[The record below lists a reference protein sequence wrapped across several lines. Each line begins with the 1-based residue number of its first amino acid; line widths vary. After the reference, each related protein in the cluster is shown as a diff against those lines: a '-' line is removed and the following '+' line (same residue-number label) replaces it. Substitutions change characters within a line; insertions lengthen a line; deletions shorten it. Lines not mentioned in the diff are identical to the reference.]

1 MIRAS
6 RNRGIQSKLRR
17 RRRISSQPPTLHTE
31 RYPLN
36 TVGKSGHQGGLFQS
50 VRSSERERRS
60 TTTDG
65 LTLGRLCDE
74 KTPSTI
80 RNHSRDRGVPV
91 SSNSRSPSPRFT
103 PSPRASTCPPCATP
117 PSPWPFSSRAPAS
130 TAGTS
135 LRPPRPPPRWLP
147 RLPPLRRR
155 RTPTTFLTRS
165 GRSFLSLRG
174 RPRPPSRTNSS
185 RVARRA
191 ATSRGTPCACA
202 VEPTPTRA
210 GRSVPPRSQAPPSTP
225 PRRRR
230 RPGRARATRNRRTS
244 ACARASRGGEEAR
257 RVISGGDRRA
267 ARTASRTPPRVSRRV
282 PGCDPR
288 EASVTTSREGDAK
301 GERGQT
307 RGQTREHGSFYACD
321 FTARGLGFPRSLLA
335 RARAYGRTPPSCSS
349 TVPWSTVRAP
359 RRLGRRAR
367 PTPRGCSFGSTA
379 R

>member
-1 MIRAS
+1 MCTLDPERAKF
-6 RNRGIQSKLRR
+6 RERDARR
-17 RRRISSQPPTLHTE
+17 RR
-31 RYPLN
+31 
-36 TVGKSGHQGGLFQS
+36 
-50 VRSSERERRS
+50 
-60 TTTDG
+60 TD
-65 LTLGRLCDE
+65 RHFSYD
-74 KTPSTI
+74 KKQPSTI
-80 RNHSRDRGVPV
+80 RNRSRDRGVPV
-91 SSNSRSPSPRFT
+91 TSNSRAPAPSHT
-103 PSPRASTCPPCATP
+103 LPRASTCPPRPRP
-117 PSPWPFSSRAPAS
+117 PSPSPSSSRAPAS

-135 LRPPRPPPRWLP
+135 SHPPPLPRPRRRRPRP
-147 RLPPLRRR
+147 RLPPRRR
-155 RTPTTFLTRS
+155 SRTPTTFLTRS

-174 RPRPPSRTNSS
+174 LPRPPSRMNSS

-191 ATSRGTPCACA
+191 TTRRGTPCACA

-210 GRSVPPRSQAPPSTP
+210 GRSVPPRSEGLPLTLP
-225 PRRRR
+225 RR

-244 ACARASRGGEEAR
+244 ACARASHGGEEAR

-288 EASVTTSREGDAK
+288 EASVTTSREGDAE